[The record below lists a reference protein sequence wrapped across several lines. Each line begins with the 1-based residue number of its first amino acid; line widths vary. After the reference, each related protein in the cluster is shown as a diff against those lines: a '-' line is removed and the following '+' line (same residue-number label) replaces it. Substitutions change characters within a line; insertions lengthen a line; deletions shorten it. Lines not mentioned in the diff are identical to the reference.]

1 MSTDSRNVPLP
12 NASGRSARILRGID
26 RYLRRFLVAVMLLV
40 AVGAGIG
47 IDRLVLDF
55 APAGAQRDDDLSE
68 LEEFA
73 ILEEAYDIIREEY
86 VLSDEITDE
95 QLIQGAAAGMVE
107 ALGDENHSVYLDP
120 EAAERDRESDEGF
133 LVGIGI
139 QVDTEVSPPRVTVPL
154 QNSPA
159 LEAGILPGDE
169 ILAVDGATIEAVE
182 DPEALVNLIR
192 GEEGTDV
199 TLELRHAGEP
209 DSYTVTITRTRIE
222 LESVSWAM
230 LPNDV
235 LWVRLTDFSTGTTAG
250 LEEALVAGKEQGAQ
264 GLILDLRANS
274 GGFVV
279 EALGVSSQ
287 LQTDGSVMVQTEDA
301 QGDIVVTSTVGD
313 NGEWQEGPLVVLIDE
328 NSVSAPEVV
337 AASIQANGRA
347 DLIGQTTFGTG
358 TTILSFDLSD
368 GSMVNM
374 GISLWLTPDGE
385 SLWNQ
390 GVDPDLEIANEPGV
404 RITLPYTFEGN
415 EVTDDEFA
423 ALEDDQLLTAFDEV
437 SDLIQI
443 GSD

>member
-1 MSTDSRNVPLP
+1 MQTDSHDVTRPEAP
-12 NASGRSARILRGID
+12 GRTARILRGID
-26 RYLRRFLVAVMLLV
+26 RHLRRFLVAVMLLV

-47 IDRLVLDF
+47 IDRFVLDF
-55 APAGAQRDDDLSE
+55 ARAEAQRDDDLSE
-68 LEEFA
+68 LEEFT
-73 ILEEAYDIIREEY
+73 ILEEAYDIIRDEY
-86 VLSDEITDE
+86 VQSDEITDE
-95 QLIQGAAAGMVE
+95 QLIQGAAAGMVD
-107 ALGDENHSVYLDP
+107 ALGDENHSVYLNP
-120 EAAERDRESDEGF
+120 ELAERERESDEGF
-133 LVGIGI
+133 LIGIGI
-139 QVDTEVSPPRVTVPL
+139 QVNSEVSPPRVTVPL

-169 ILAVDGATIEAVE
+169 ILAVDGATYEAIE

-199 TLELRHAGEP
+199 TLELRHEGEL

-230 LPNDV
+230 LPGNV
-235 LWVRLTDFSTGTTAG
+235 LWVRLADFSADTTAG
-250 LEEALVAGKEQGAQ
+250 LAEALVEGKELGAE
-264 GLILDLRANS
+264 GVILDLRANS

-279 EALGVSSQ
+279 EALGVSSH
-287 LQTDGSVMVQTEDA
+287 LQPDGSVMVQTEDA

-313 NGEWQEGPLVVLIDE
+313 SGEWQEGPLVVLIDE

-390 GVDPDLEIANEPGV
+390 GVDPDIEIANEPGV
-404 RITLPYTFEGN
+404 RITLPYSYDANALTAA
-415 EVTDDEFA
+415 DFA
-423 ALEDDQLLTAFDEV
+423 ALEDDQLLTGYQEV
-437 SDLIQI
+437 TEIIESGPD
-443 GSD
+443 